1 MPVGGNRGGGGSGF
15 SLGPLQ
21 NEFVDAAAR
30 DAYATANVDWLTQYN
45 DDRAN
50 WIRTGGAAGQVQRR
64 NVAGTAWENVTPI
77 VSGPRGNTGPQT
89 RSVVSEYANSAAG
102 TAPTVAAAG
111 SYVIGTGEFTPS
123 TGATATPSNPPSGQV
138 IWERQAVVNPV
149 TDTGTVDLS
158 GRWGSWFERPEDSA
172 AALDADRAEAA
183 RDGAETAL
191 SSSGAALAF
200 NDFWTGDIDIT
211 TSSQWKAVGTE
222 PVPSNATWL
231 LWNGGAAT
239 AGANDG
245 PSAEFVWINAA
256 KWRALTADTVDTT
269 PGDGTGMPIVEW
281 FNLDVGDGSPDFA
294 RRDLVLGRTTAD
306 VPLMTSTD
314 ASEDLYGATL
324 MYITQAVATP
334 GGMGGA
340 SSFSELSGQIA
351 DDQVPDEFTRD
362 TELDAYAAL
371 AGAIFTGAVEVEE
384 PTADANPVRKDALD
398 ALIARVAA
406 LEAGGTM
413 PHSLT
418 RYAFLIAM
426 GNAPGDATRAD
437 VVGGT
442 TSTTAE
448 ITTPNSNTAMLVGFA
463 VPISEGPL
471 TGVDEVGNPLAQG
484 IRDNWTPGVSDT
496 QVTLDISQNGTADHY
511 IYLTAFPIIDSLLP
525 ITYELT
531 QTAP

>member
-1 MPVGGNRGGGGSGF
+1 MPISIGPGGGGGAGGLT
-15 SLGPLQ
+15 LGPPT
-21 NEFVDAAAR
+21 NSFNGASEAAAETAR
-30 DAYATANVDWLTQYN
+30 DAYETANAAWLAQYDTEPTFTIELSWPATPTN
-45 DDRAN
+45 TKYQARRAL
-50 WIRTGGAAGQVQRR
+50 
-64 NVAGTAWENVTPI
+64 AWADVTPI
-77 VSGPRGNTGPQT
+77 IRGRQGAIGPQS

-102 TAPTVAAAG
+102 TAPIVTAAG
-111 SYVIGTGEFTPS
+111 SYVIGTGAFTPS

-158 GRWGSWFERPEDSA
+158 SRWGSWFERPEDSA

-183 RDGAETAL
+183 RDGAEVAL

-256 KWRALTADTVDTT
+256 QWRLLLPDTVDTT

-294 RRDLVLGRTTAD
+294 RRDLVLGRTSAD

-314 ASEDLYGATL
+314 ASEDMYGATL

-340 SSFSELSGQIA
+340 SSFSELTGQIE
-351 DDQVPDEFTRD
+351 DTQVPDEFTRD
-362 TELDAYAAL
+362 TELAAYALL

-426 GNAPGDATRAD
+426 GNAPGD
-437 VVGGT
+437 V
-442 TSTTAE
+442 
-448 ITTPNSNTAMLVGFA
+448 
-463 VPISEGPL
+463 
-471 TGVDEVGNPLAQG
+471 TGRRCWRDHQHHG
-484 IRDNWTPGVSDT
+484 RDNHAE
-496 QVTLDISQNGTADHY
+496 Q
-511 IYLTAFPIIDSLLP
+511 
-525 ITYELT
+525 
-531 QTAP
+531 